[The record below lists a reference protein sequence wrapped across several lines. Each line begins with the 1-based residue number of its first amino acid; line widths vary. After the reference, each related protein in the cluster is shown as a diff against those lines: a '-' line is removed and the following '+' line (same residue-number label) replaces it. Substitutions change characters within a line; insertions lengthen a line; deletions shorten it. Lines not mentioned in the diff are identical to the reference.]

1 MNGLTLLGGVIIVCA
16 LALAAIGP
24 EEDRE
29 TAEWP
34 TAPVAPP
41 ESDYELVQ
49 LPCGCQDVHYAD
61 GRVEREHDY
70 VACDGVEVIGIE
82 EDNG

>member
-1 MNGLTLLGGVIIVCA
+1 MMD
-16 LALAAIGP
+16 P
-24 EEDRE
+24 M
-29 TAEWP
+29 
-34 TAPVAPP
+34 
-41 ESDYELVQ
+41 DYELVS

-70 VACDGVEVIGIE
+70 VECDGVEVVGIE